1 LLQKGTKTQGLEM
14 VQIHRYFN
22 ESDTGPERLG
32 KVIGD
37 ILAALVVL
45 GVLALLVNKFI
56 LN

>member
-1 LLQKGTKTQGLEM
+1 MGLEM
-14 VQIHRYFN
+14 IQIHRYFN
-22 ESDTGPERLG
+22 DSDTGPERLG

-56 LN
+56 LS